1 MAAAR
6 RRSTGGP
13 ASRVASARRGG
24 PMAPVIATGAAA
36 VEGSRTAIE
45 TGASDGTGVAASIA
59 ARGSIPPRLAR

>member
-1 MAAAR
+1 
-6 RRSTGGP
+6 
-13 ASRVASARRGG
+13 
-24 PMAPVIATGAAA
+24 MAPVIATGAAA